1 MFEELLKFKYSCKTI
16 IYYYLLLGIDRIKY
30 PPKTT
35 IANFVIVIFPF
46 FSRTYIS
53 KISLICAESM
63 NVLFGSAVTFTAILL
78 TYYKFIFTY
87 NVFFLSDFRAL
98 QWKNNKIIKSH
109 YRNS

>member
-46 FSRTYIS
+46 FFQEHIYP
-53 KISLICAESM
+53 KYL
-63 NVLFGSAVTFTAILL
+63 
-78 TYYKFIFTY
+78 
-87 NVFFLSDFRAL
+87 
-98 QWKNNKIIKSH
+98 
-109 YRNS
+109 